1 MMKAVQIRKP
11 GGLDN
16 LYVSTLA
23 EPGSPGP
30 DEIKVRLHASS
41 LNFHDYLVAVGAIQ
55 ADDGRILMSDG
66 AGEVLAVGSAISEF
80 KVGDAV
86 VSTFFTNWADGDP
99 LNAGFQPV
107 PGDGLD
113 GDPLNAGFQ
122 SVPGD
127 GRDGYSREVVVAKA
141 GSFTHAPAGYS
152 HREAATLTCAGVT
165 AWRALVVNGN
175 IKAGDT
181 VLVQGTGGV
190 SIFALQFAKACGAT
204 VIATSSSDAKLERL
218 RALGADHLI
227 NYRTTE
233 NWGAAAR
240 ALTNG
245 RGVDHVVEVGGV
257 GNLPQSITACR
268 RGGHIAVIGVLTGMA
283 GEVPIAQAM
292 ISELKIIG
300 LTVGSRRHQQDMIRA
315 IEANGIK
322 PVLDKSFPLEGLA
335 DAFRYQETGKHF
347 GKICIDI

>member
-1 MMKAVQIRKP
+1 MKAVQVKKP
-11 GGLDN
+11 GGLNN

-23 EPGSPGP
+23 EPGAPGP
-30 DEIKVRLHASS
+30 DEIKVRLRASS
-41 LNFHDYLVAVGAIQ
+41 LNFHDYLVAVGKIPS
-55 ADDGRILMSDG
+55 DDGRILMSDG
-66 AGEVLAVGSAISEF
+66 AGEVVAVGSAVTEF
-80 KVGDAV
+80 AVGDAV
-86 VSTFFTNWADGDP
+86 VSTFFTDWVDGDP
-99 LNAGFQPV
+99 LLVAGF
-107 PGDGLD
+107 
-113 GDPLNAGFQ
+113 A

-127 GRDGYSREVVVAKA
+127 GIDGYSRELVVTKA
-141 GSFTHAPAGYS
+141 NCFTHVPAGYS
-152 HREAATLTCAGVT
+152 HKEAATLTCAGVT

-175 IKAGDT
+175 IKAGDV

-204 VIATSSSDAKLERL
+204 VIATSSSDEKLERL
-218 RALGADHLI
+218 KALGADRLI
-227 NYRTTE
+227 NYRTTK

-240 ALTNG
+240 DLTGG

-257 GNLPQSITACR
+257 GNLPQSMTACR
-268 RGGHIAVIGVLTGMA
+268 RGGHIAVIGVLTGIS
-283 GEVPIAQAM
+283 GEVPIAQM
-292 ISELKIIG
+292 LISELRIIG
-300 LTVGSRRHQQDMIRA
+300 LAVGSRCHQLDMIRA